1 MKNLKHKLVN
11 RSTNLN
17 RINMMP
23 ISSFSSDRLHCIITL
38 PGAGSRQLQAPET
51 GVRRVG
57 GTVGCEGPQRNED
70 SPGEF
75 QEVHLYSSV
84 TVIETMRNNPYFM
97 QEKSSLPL

>member
-1 MKNLKHKLVN
+1 MEIQV
-11 RSTNLN
+11 SIELN
-17 RINMMP
+17 NKIS
-23 ISSFSSDRLHCIITL
+23 ISSFSWDRLQCIITF

-57 GTVGCEGPQRNED
+57 GTAGCEEPQRNED

-75 QEVHLYSSV
+75 REVHLYSSV
-84 TVIETMRNNPYFM
+84 TVLETKRNNPDFM